1 MTLAMNASLAPCASR
16 CLHSTRFFASPFNNS
31 AGNGSTEVP
40 FDEQDTSGSGNGQPT
55 RPKGPTEVLDE
66 SEVVGTE
73 PDDLMTSFRGAS
85 QTPFSKKSADILLAP
100 INEEDVEALPG
111 SSVPRT
117 P

>member
-1 MTLAMNASLAPCASR
+1 
-16 CLHSTRFFASPFNNS
+16 
-31 AGNGSTEVP
+31 
-40 FDEQDTSGSGNGQPT
+40 
-55 RPKGPTEVLDE
+55 LDE